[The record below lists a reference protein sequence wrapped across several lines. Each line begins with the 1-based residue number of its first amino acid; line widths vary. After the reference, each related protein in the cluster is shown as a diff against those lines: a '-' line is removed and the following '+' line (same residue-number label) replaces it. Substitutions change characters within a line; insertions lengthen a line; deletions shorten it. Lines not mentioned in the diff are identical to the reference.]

1 MGAYRRRY
9 RIPVPLRGAAG
20 DQHLRASRALPM
32 MVSCEPR
39 PEPIMSE
46 PEQLTKLRRKLNAKT
61 REIEALV
68 ASTHGLGDI
77 NDLDRTALRGLETE
91 VETMI
96 EEYENS
102 LLAGDI
108 IEEWRAQDAR
118 LAGTVIG
125 QLLQTRHS
133 IAEEIIDLQR
143 DSNDYG

>member
-1 MGAYRRRY
+1 
-9 RIPVPLRGAAG
+9 
-20 DQHLRASRALPM
+20 
-32 MVSCEPR
+32 
-39 PEPIMSE
+39 MSE

-61 REIEALV
+61 REIESLV

-133 IAEEIIDLQR
+133 IAEEVIDLQR
-143 DSNDYG
+143 DSNDYGCRRRR

>member
-1 MGAYRRRY
+1 VLHRY
-9 RIPVPLRGAAG
+9 RLPVPISRGAAG
-20 DQHLRASRALPM
+20 DRHLRASRALPM
-32 MVSCEPR
+32 VVACGPR
-39 PEPIMSE
+39 PEPMGYIMSE

-61 REIEALV
+61 REIEVLV

-77 NDLDRTALRGLETE
+77 NSLDRAALRGLETE
-91 VETMI
+91 VEIMI

-102 LLAGDI
+102 LLTGDI

-125 QLLQTRHS
+125 QLLQARHS

-143 DSNDYG
+143 DSND

>member
-1 MGAYRRRY
+1 
-9 RIPVPLRGAAG
+9 
-20 DQHLRASRALPM
+20 
-32 MVSCEPR
+32 
-39 PEPIMSE
+39 MSE
-46 PEQLTKLRRKLNAKT
+46 PEQLTKLRRKLHAKT

-68 ASTHGLGDI
+68 ASTYGLGDI

-102 LLAGDI
+102 LLGGDT

-118 LAGTVIG
+118 LAGTAIG
-125 QLLQTRHS
+125 QLLQARHS
-133 IAEEIIDLQR
+133 IAEEIIDLQH

>member
-1 MGAYRRRY
+1 
-9 RIPVPLRGAAG
+9 
-20 DQHLRASRALPM
+20 
-32 MVSCEPR
+32 
-39 PEPIMSE
+39 MSE

-68 ASTHGLGDI
+68 VSTYGLGDI

-102 LLAGDI
+102 LLDG
-108 IEEWRAQDAR
+108 ETVEKWRAQDAR
-118 LAGTVIG
+118 LAGTAIG

-133 IAEEIIDLQR
+133 IAAEILDLQNH
-143 DSNDYG
+143 SNDYG

>member
-1 MGAYRRRY
+1 
-9 RIPVPLRGAAG
+9 
-20 DQHLRASRALPM
+20 
-32 MVSCEPR
+32 
-39 PEPIMSE
+39 MSE